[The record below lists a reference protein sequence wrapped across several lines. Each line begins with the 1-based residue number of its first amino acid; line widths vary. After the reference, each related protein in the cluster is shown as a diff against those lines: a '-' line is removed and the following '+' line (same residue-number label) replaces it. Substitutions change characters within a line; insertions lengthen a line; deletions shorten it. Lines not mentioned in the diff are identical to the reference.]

1 MWISCRKVNV
11 LVVDTSVI
19 IVLYELGALD
29 ILVGLVE
36 ALKWVN
42 DGAARKY
49 LRIEQLL

>member
-1 MWISCRKVNV
+1 MFLWLIRLLS
-11 LVVDTSVI
+11 L
-19 IVLYELGALD
+19 VLYELGALD

-36 ALKWVN
+36 ALEGVN